1 MPRVVFRRALRQ
13 RLDEKWDERPVRPPD
28 SAAGG
33 GNGGGGGGGG
43 GARLAY
49 VDNSSAF
56 MNSNLINVLLRDHG
70 YTRARPTPPIRRG
83 GPSIGTRPSS
93 RQRASQCCHDAAHQ
107 REQAARLGGAH
118 AQVAP
123 LAGLRAMQR
132 RHGVAAL
139 GLAPPSFVLP
149 AEQAAFV
156 RCMRRRFAEQR
167 AAPLEER
174 DIWILKPEGMS
185 RGIGIYLH
193 RPSPEGLGWAA
204 VGSPLSL
211 AQMGQLISPWGG
223 GRAAPRRAQAVAVA
237 GGGGGANAAT
247 PAAARGGGGGRGHGH
262 GRIG

>member
-1 MPRVVFRRALRQ
+1 MSDRSARRRRTAHPTPRRA
-13 RLDEKWDERPVRPPD
+13 V
-28 SAAGG
+28 AAA
-33 GNGGGGGGGG
+33 GGGGGG

-70 YTRARPTPPIRRG
+70 YTRA
-83 GPSIGTRPSS
+83 
-93 RQRASQCCHDAAHQ
+93 ADAADPQGWSLYWYSTELPAEGLAMLRTMRPHQ
-107 REQAARLGGAH
+107 RVNKLPGSAALTLKSRLW
-118 AQVAP
+118 QS
-123 LAGLRAMQR
+123 LRAMQR
-132 RHGVAAL
+132 RHGVAAFWF
-139 GLAPPSFVLP
+139 APPSFVLP

-167 AAPLEER
+167 AAPLQER

-211 AQMGQLISPWGG
+211 AQMGQLFSPWGG
-223 GRAAPRRAQAVAVA
+223 GRAAHAPKRRRRC
-237 GGGGGANAAT
+237 GGGGANAAT
-247 PAAARGGGGGRGHGH
+247 PAAARGGGGSQGHGH